1 MQEILL
7 NETKKIGKQLTVHY
21 AMIQSVDIMGY
32 CTIYSFASIYLLSR
46 GFTNS
51 QIGLTMTLASAFALL
66 VQPFVAAFA
75 DSTKILSLRKI
86 VAIILGLFT
95 VTSILLLITP
105 DIVLPTAILY
115 MLLVIFFTT
124 QVPLVTSMSMEHI
137 NSGVPINFSLA
148 RGIGSFFFA
157 ALSFSLG
164 FLVERFGTG
173 IIILSNIGIG
183 LITIVLVAS
192 FKKAKQA
199 KTSST
204 YDGIKALS
212 FSTFAKKHKRFM
224 AVVASV
230 SLILISH
237 VFINAYSIQIIRKV
251 GGDSSD
257 MGIAIAIAGF
267 LELPAM
273 ALFPWIHKKIRNAGT
288 IMEITGLFFVIKA
301 LITLLAPNVVWI
313 FIAQGFQFFSFAM
326 FLPASIFY
334 VNQQINE
341 VDKNKGQM
349 LMGMTLGISNFIGN
363 IAGGLMLDSSGGVS
377 FMLIVGIAVSVVG
390 LVMLIWIDHTRTK
403 TSLISTGR

>member
-1 MQEILL
+1 MQQMNLEDSK
-7 NETKKIGKQLTVHY
+7 EMGKKLTVHY

-66 VQPFVAAFA
+66 FQPFVASFA
-75 DSTKILSLRKI
+75 DSTRILSLRKI

-95 VTSILLLITP
+95 VSSFLLLITP

-157 ALSFSLG
+157 TLSFSLG
-164 FLVERFGTG
+164 FLVEKFGTG
-173 IIILSNIGIG
+173 IIILANIGIG
-183 LITIVLVAS
+183 LITILLVAS
-192 FKKAKQA
+192 FKKAKLS
-199 KTSST
+199 KTSSKNVE
-204 YDGIKALS
+204 IEALS
-212 FSTFAKKHKRFM
+212 FNTFARKHKRFM
-224 AVVASV
+224 AVVASI

-273 ALFPWIHKKIRNAGT
+273 AFFPWIHNKIRNAGT
-288 IMEITGLFFVIKA
+288 IMKITGLFFVIKA
-301 LITLLAPNVVWI
+301 LITLLAPSVVWI

-334 VNQQINE
+334 VNQQISE
-341 VDKNKGQM
+341 ADKNKGQM

-363 IAGGLMLDSSGGVS
+363 IAGGLMLDLSGGVS
-377 FMLIVGIAVSVVG
+377 FMLIVGIAVSVFG
-390 LVMLIWIDHTRTK
+390 LLMLIWIDNTRT
-403 TSLISTGR
+403 TPAVEPA